1 MKEGRNDES
10 IFRAIFDVICYR
22 GIGRLSGRAW
32 DGKGADGQ
40 HLPEGVYFFVF
51 KAEGVD
57 GHYYEKKGS
66 VTLLR

>member
-1 MKEGRNDES
+1 MENVEVYIYNRWGQEIYSWVGENK
-10 IFRAIFDVICYR
+10 
-22 GIGRLSGRAW
+22 AW

-40 HLPEGVYFFVF
+40 HLPEAVYFFVF

-57 GHYYEKKGS
+57 GYYYEKKGS